1 MPCSGRRLNEGCAD
15 RRGEPLP
22 QIDREALAACIAAL
36 RPGEELPLLV
46 TGNSM
51 VPFLLNRRSTVF
63 LVREPDYVPRVGDII
78 LCRRIDGA
86 YILHRIHKIRKD
98 GVLILNGDA
107 QRWTEL
113 ILPQQVCC
121 RVAHFVRTKRDIRTD
136 SRSYRFCRWLW
147 RGLRPLHAVA
157 ASGYYYWHRIPY
169 KLGQERPAKKSKAHG
184 FRAPFCRFR
193 AEGAS

>member
-1 MPCSGRRLNEGCAD
+1 MKDAQTG
-15 RRGEPLP
+15 GESHSL
-22 QIDREALAACIAAL
+22 QIDREAPAACIAAL
-36 RPGEELPLLV
+36 RPELPLLV

-169 KLGQERPAKKSKAHG
+169 KLG
-184 FRAPFCRFR
+184 FRKDPQ
-193 AEGAS
+193 

>member
-1 MPCSGRRLNEGCAD
+1 MHCRSAS
-15 RRGEPLP
+15 RRGT
-22 QIDREALAACIAAL
+22 AAS
-36 RPGEELPLLV
+36 V

-63 LVREPDYVPRVGDII
+63 SSVSRTMSPRGDII

-98 GVLILNGDA
+98 GVLIPNGDA

-169 KLGQERPAKKSKAHG
+169 KLG
-184 FRAPFCRFR
+184 FRKDPQ
-193 AEGAS
+193 

>member
-1 MPCSGRRLNEGCAD
+1 MKDAQTG
-15 RRGEPLP
+15 GESHSL

-121 RVAHFVRTKRDIRTD
+121 RAAHFVRTKRDIRTD

-169 KLGQERPAKKSKAHG
+169 KLG
-184 FRAPFCRFR
+184 FRKDPQ
-193 AEGAS
+193 